1 MEIKLSKI
9 QTYFEKDILIHRKNN
24 PSHHHHFAQGGGGGV
39 VEDQFDAL
47 EAVSNEFSFGPFK
60 WRLSL
65 KPQPLLLPTMPPETS
80 SWASPIRKALQNHR
94 ALNNM
99 ELVDLDQLGLS
110 ISIQRQPAKS
120 ILNNNKTPHHNQYN
134 QG

>member
-1 MEIKLSKI
+1 M
-9 QTYFEKDILIHRKNN
+9 IHRKNN
-24 PSHHHHFAQGGGGGV
+24 PSHHQHGV

-120 ILNNNKTPHHNQYN
+120 ILNNNKTPQHNQYN

>member
-24 PSHHHHFAQGGGGGV
+24 PSHHQHGV

-94 ALNNM
+94 AHNSM
-99 ELVDLDQLGLS
+99 ELVDLEQLGLS
-110 ISIQRQPAKS
+110 TAIQRQPAKS